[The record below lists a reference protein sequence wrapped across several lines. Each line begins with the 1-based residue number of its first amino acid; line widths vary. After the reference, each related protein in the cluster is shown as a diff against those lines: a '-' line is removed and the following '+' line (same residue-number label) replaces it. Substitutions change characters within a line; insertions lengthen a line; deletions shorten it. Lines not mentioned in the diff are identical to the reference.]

1 MTLDRD
7 QWSRPYNGDECI
19 MSDKEHISRRELLR
33 GRFLGGLLKRAGD
46 LVSDGPSQFAPDE
59 TSSLPMPA
67 HESPRYRQSFPVLR
81 PPGAIEEESF
91 LDGCTK
97 CNACV
102 EACPHD
108 AITQA
113 PLRFRRAAGTP
124 MIDPIKSPCRMC
136 EDFPCIAAC
145 EPSVLR
151 MAMPKKMGVARI
163 DIFTCLAHTGS
174 FCTVCSEHC
183 PVDGAIEVTNG
194 MPRIIE
200 ETCTGCGVCQHVC
213 PAPANAVVLMPLA
226 ERPLPDDLKTV
237 SNDAKPQAGSGGVMG
252 VRDGE

>member
-1 MTLDRD
+1 M
-7 QWSRPYNGDECI
+7 SGD
-19 MSDKEHISRRELLR
+19 EHISRRELLR
-33 GRFLGGLLKRAGD
+33 GRFLGGFLRRAGHA
-46 LVSDGPSQFAPDE
+46 VADGLAPVMPPGDDE
-59 TSSLPMPA
+59 TPASLPA

-81 PPGAIEEESF
+81 PPGAIAEDAF

-108 AITQA
+108 AITHA

-145 EPSVLR
+145 EPNVLQ
-151 MAMPKKMGVARI
+151 MSMPKTMGIARI
-163 DIFTCLAHTGS
+163 DNFTCLAHTGS

-183 PVDGAIEVTNG
+183 PVDGAIEIPNG
-194 MPRIIE
+194 KPRIIE

-213 PAPANAVVLMPLA
+213 PAPANAVLLMPVDT
-226 ERPLPDDLKTV
+226 RPLPED
-237 SNDAKPQAGSGGVMG
+237 SIARREDAKSHAGGDG
-252 VRDGE
+252 DGEDAP